1 MAATIRDIRDR
12 TGLSLATISKYLNGG
27 NGPPKKRGLIEEGGD
42 ALHYEGKE
50 MARGGVT
57 KRTKTI

>member
-27 NGPPKKRGLIEEGGD
+27 NVLPRNRELIEEAIA
-42 ALHYEGKE
+42 ALHY
-50 MARGGVT
+50 
-57 KRTKTI
+57 